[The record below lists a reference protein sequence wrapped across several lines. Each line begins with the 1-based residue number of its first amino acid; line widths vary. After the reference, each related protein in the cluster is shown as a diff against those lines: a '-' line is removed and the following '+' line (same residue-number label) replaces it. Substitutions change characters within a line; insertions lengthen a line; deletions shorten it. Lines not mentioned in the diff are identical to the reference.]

1 MLLPAAKLLGGVGV
15 GGILVWP
22 AFTSASTSADTLTS
36 AAFLGVGKEGVKAA
50 KANAKERKSATV
62 GRTVFRIAAIEG
74 VSIAAF
80 SAIAGEEEV
89 VILPYASMK
98 VIAIITWPLG
108 VVEVRLQ
115 QLPSALPWASAAGT
129 TPSSSSSAH
138 AQLAGG
144 ASAAAEYAEIVDDP
158 EYAEI
163 PFGPPG
169 SSQHVQSLQEGQDRA
184 AARAA
189 GRRSVVQGLAPNS
202 AMYENLVHRASLAD
216 ASASSPGAGI
226 YDFSNASAAAHGA
239 AVGGHGDAGGVEYE
253 LAVGTQPAVYDE
265 LNALADG
272 TGTASNA

>member
-1 MLLPAAKLLGGVGV
+1 MRSIEDKLQKD
-15 GGILVWP
+15 
-22 AFTSASTSADTLTS
+22 F
-36 AAFLGVGKEGVKAA
+36 E
-50 KANAKERKSATV
+50 
-62 GRTVFRIAAIEG
+62 
-74 VSIAAF
+74 
-80 SAIAGEEEV
+80 
-89 VILPYASMK
+89 
-98 VIAIITWPLG
+98 
-108 VVEVRLQ
+108 EVRLQ

-216 ASASSPGAGI
+216 AAAGASASSPGGGI
-226 YDFSNASAAAHGA
+226 YDFSNAGAAAHGA
-239 AVGGHGDAGGVEYE
+239 AVDGHGDAAGVEYE
-253 LAVGTQPAVYDE
+253 QAVGTQPAVYDE